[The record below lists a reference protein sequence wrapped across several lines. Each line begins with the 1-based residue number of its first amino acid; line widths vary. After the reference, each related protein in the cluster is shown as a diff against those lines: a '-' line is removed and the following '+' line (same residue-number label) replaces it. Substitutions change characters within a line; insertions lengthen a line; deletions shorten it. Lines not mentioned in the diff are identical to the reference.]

1 MKAGIAMIY
10 RLEKILLICL
20 IVVFG
25 LLPLVAYPWLT
36 PVTETPG
43 DGLGGNKETLIV
55 SSTLEQLAAVAT
67 AFVVKPVYT
76 IIALTI
82 AITLWKKK
90 ETELKALK
98 WAMLFFFAGENFCA
112 ANYLFTQNHDSHLLE
127 YLHSLGMVLSFGFAA
142 FALMEGIDRHAL
154 HYSDAKKSCGLAGF
168 CRQCHKFEDVSC
180 GLQSVI
186 IFFGIAAAVVAL
198 LPLGAQFH
206 IASYKTSIWGTA
218 YTYKHPAVYQL
229 AEFRYYPL
237 LASAIFLAASLTLW
251 FKQENPLHP
260 SKLLFAAAMGVMGFS
275 FFRFIVFQGFRN
287 RLVWM
292 DFWEEITEFVYIMA
306 VVVILWYFRRA
317 LFASQ
322 TTTKSVP

>member
-1 MKAGIAMIY
+1 MAGNTMVY
-10 RLEKILLICL
+10 RFEKILLVLL
-20 IVVFG
+20 IAVFG
-25 LLPLVAYPWLT
+25 LLPLIAYPLIT
-36 PVTETPG
+36 GNLEPPVEG
-43 DGLGGNKETLIV
+43 AENKNQTFLV
-55 SSTLEQLAAVAT
+55 SSAFEQLAAVAT
-67 AFVVKPVYT
+67 GFVVKPIYT
-76 IIALTI
+76 VAALIIAI
-82 AITLWKKK
+82 ALWKK
-90 ETELKALK
+90 TDLELKALK
-98 WAMLFFFAGENFCA
+98 WAMLFFFTGENFCA